1 MSKPVAVYAGSSR
14 PCSPASPAS
23 GLLAASRCLTAS
35 RIAPPVHGIS
45 TTRVTTAKLPST
57 PAGQPG
63 RRSGAPHPHSVPRI
77 RDQRI
82 WPCGITA
89 GTIANVCPAAQI
101 AEYALLNQHS
111 AGRPGCAQINL
122 SVLVLAR
129 ELPLG
134 ACRKGIVLRDRRH
147 RAPLALRTWRCPET
161 VRSSHEISCA
171 VWRASRRIAR
181 VRSAQPVPRRAR
193 SRPW

>member
-1 MSKPVAVYAGSSR
+1 MVSHYVPDVAARPWRLYYTRYYSEAAIHISR
-14 PCSPASPAS
+14 PTGTPIRPTH
-23 GLLAASRCLTAS
+23 LHWM
-35 RIAPPVHGIS
+35 P
-45 TTRVTTAKLPST
+45 RV
-57 PAGQPG
+57 
-63 RRSGAPHPHSVPRI
+63 

-161 VRSSHEISCA
+161 VRSSHEISCP
-171 VWRASRRIAR
+171 VLAR
-181 VRSAQPVPRRAR
+181 VAAYSAGAVSTASATASPIATAVSAAPLLIKAPGMTADTP
-193 SRPW
+193 SPA